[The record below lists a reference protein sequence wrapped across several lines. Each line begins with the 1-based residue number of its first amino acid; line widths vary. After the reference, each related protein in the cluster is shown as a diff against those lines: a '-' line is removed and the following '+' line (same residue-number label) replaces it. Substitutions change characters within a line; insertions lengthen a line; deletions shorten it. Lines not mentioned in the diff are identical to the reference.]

1 MEIIISSE
9 IREKCPRLCVGKV
22 EADVV
27 NSETS
32 DVLWQRIREAET
44 ALRNR
49 YTIDSVK
56 QIPPIEATRR
66 AYRALGKDPS
76 RYRPSNEALA
86 RRILKGSEL
95 YHINTLVDINNLA
108 SIRWGYSIGGF
119 DRDKIHGYR
128 LTLGVGR
135 AGEPYEGIGR
145 GVLNIEFLP
154 VYRDEAGGIGTPT
167 SDNERTKMG
176 LDVRHLL
183 FVINGFDG
191 DAARVEQ
198 CAADLQSLMREFAQ
212 SDGGRFEIV
221 R

>member
-1 MEIIISSE
+1 MEILISPE

-32 DVLWQRIREAET
+32 EVLWNRIREAEA
-44 ALRNR
+44 ALRER
-49 YTIDSVK
+49 YTTDSVK
-56 QIPPIEATRR
+56 QMPPIEATRR

-76 RYRPSNEALA
+76 RYRPSNEALV
-86 RRILKGSEL
+86 RRILKGNEL

-119 DRDKIHGYR
+119 DCDKIQGDR

-145 GVLNIEFLP
+145 GALNIEFLP
-154 VYRDEAGGIGTPT
+154 VYRDAKGGIGTPT

-191 DAARVEQ
+191 DENRVGQ
-198 CAADLQSLMREFAQ
+198 CATDLQNLMRELAQ
-212 SDGGRFEIV
+212 SDGGRFELI